1 MTKQRIS
8 LPLYCITLVTLLL
21 SFPQPALS
29 ICVDCDTCFTKWTG
43 GTQSCGKNCGSS
55 CEHASPMMNL
65 ASTYDTGIRISWH
78 RTGFVISEVLL
89 HSPAADAGV
98 QKGDEIVKVNGRTY
112 AGSEKPMIEASMRS
126 PRPGSVKLVLWRRD
140 RMLEVKLQKRPLL
153 AILDEAW
160 MSGPGYARPY
170 SGERVLPFVAGARIE
185 VKGGIALVHSL
196 LPNSPGEQAGLL
208 LGDEILSLNGQSISQ
223 LGPGSVEDLLQGFR
237 SNLIRLQVRRNGT
250 RHEVEFH
257 LQGLTRLTNR
267 VLVD

>member
-29 ICVDCDTCFTKWTG
+29 ICVDCNTCANKWTG
-43 GTQSCGKNCGSS
+43 GTEQCGRDCGQT
-55 CEHASPMMNL
+55 CAHASPTMNL

-78 RTGFVISEVLL
+78 QTGFVISAVLL

-98 QKGDEIVKVNGRTY
+98 RTGDEIVKVNGRTY
-112 AGSEKPMIEASMRS
+112 AGSEKPMIEGSLRS

-160 MSGPGYARPY
+160 MSRPGYARPY
-170 SGERVLPFVAGARIE
+170 SGERVLPFVAGSRIE
-185 VKGGIALVHSL
+185 VNGGIALVRSL

-208 LGDEILSLNGQSISQ
+208 LGDEILSLNGHSISR
-223 LGPGSVEDLLQGFR
+223 LGQEGVEDLLQGFR
-237 SNLIRLQVRRNGT
+237 SNLIRLQVRRNET
-250 RHEVEFH
+250 QHEVEFH